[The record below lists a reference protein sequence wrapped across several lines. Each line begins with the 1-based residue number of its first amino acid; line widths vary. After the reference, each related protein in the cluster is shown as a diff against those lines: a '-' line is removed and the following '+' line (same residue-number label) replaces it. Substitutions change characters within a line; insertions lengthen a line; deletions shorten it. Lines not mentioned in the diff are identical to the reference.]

1 MQKILTRLTRPL
13 ALGTG
18 LALSVILTQ
27 GAAQA
32 QGLFSPAIRVNQE
45 IITTFELEQRIK
57 FMDILN
63 LPGDPEKDA
72 REALIDDRL
81 RQQVISEA
89 GMEVAPEDVQ
99 VAIDDFA
106 NRADMTGEEFV
117 KALNDA
123 GISQETLR
131 DFVRNQ
137 LAWRD
142 YVQARYLSQARPT
155 QQEIDRA
162 LGQAGGSGGL
172 RVLMS
177 EVIIPIT
184 PQTLAQAEALAAEIS
199 RVEGYDAFSAAAA
212 QYSASDTRTNGGRLD
227 WLPITQIPPALQPAI
242 LALAPGEITSPIPL
256 PNAIALFQMRGIQEV
271 AAGTPR
277 YATIDYATY
286 FIPGG
291 RTPEALSKAAEI
303 AERIDTCDDLYGI
316 AKGQPETVLD
326 RKNAKPS
333 EIPKDI
339 ALELAKLDP
348 DEVSTTLTRN
358 NGQTLVLLMLCSR
371 TRDLGDD
378 ASREDVARALTEQRL
393 NAFAAS
399 LLAQLRA
406 DAVIVEQ

>member
-1 MQKILTRLTRPL
+1 MQKDLTQLTRPL
-13 ALGTG
+13 ALGIA
-18 LALSVILTQ
+18 LALSLILTQ

-32 QGLFSPAIRVNQE
+32 QGLFSPAIRVNQG
-45 IITTFELEQRIK
+45 IITNFELEQRIR

-72 REALIDDRL
+72 RQALIDDRL
-81 RQQVISEA
+81 RQQLTDEFGVEA
-89 GMEVAPEDVQ
+89 APEDVQ
-99 VAIDDFA
+99 LGIDEFA
-106 NRADMTGEEFV
+106 SRADLTSEEFIQ
-117 KALNDA
+117 ALNDV

-137 LAWRD
+137 LTWRD
-142 YVQARYLSQARPT
+142 YIQARYLSQARPT

-184 PQTLAQAEALAAEIS
+184 PQTLAQAEELAKEIS
-199 RVEGYDAFSAAAA
+199 QVQGYDAFSAAAV
-212 QYSASDTRTNGGRLD
+212 QYSASDTRNNGGRLD
-227 WLPITQIPPALQPAI
+227 WLPITQIPPALQPQI
-242 LALAPGEITSPIPL
+242 LALAPGDITPPIPL
-256 PNAIALFQMRGIQEV
+256 PNAIALFQMRDIQEV
-271 AAGTPR
+271 ATGTPP
-277 YATIDYATY
+277 YASIDYATY
-286 FIPGG
+286 FISGG
-291 RTPEALSKAAEI
+291 RTPEALSRAAEI
-303 AERIDTCDDLYGI
+303 TERIDTCDDLYGI
-316 AKGQPETVLD
+316 AKGQPETVLE
-326 RKNAKPS
+326 RKNVKPS

-399 LLAQLRA
+399 LMEQLRA

>member
-1 MQKILTRLTRPL
+1 MTRPL
-13 ALGTG
+13 ALAIA
-18 LALSVILTQ
+18 LALSVILMQ

-32 QGLFSPAIRVNQE
+32 QGLFSPAIRVNQG
-45 IITTFELEQRIK
+45 IITNFELDQRIK

-72 REALIDDRL
+72 RQALIDDRL
-81 RQQVISEA
+81 REQLTDEFGI
-89 GMEVAPEDVQ
+89 EVAPEDVQ
-99 VAIDDFA
+99 LGIDEFA
-106 NRADMTGEEFV
+106 SRADLTSEEFIS
-117 KALNDA
+117 ALNDV

-137 LAWRD
+137 LTWRD
-142 YVQARYLSQARPT
+142 YIQARYLSQARPS

-162 LGQAGGSGGL
+162 LGQAGGGGGL

-184 PQTLAQAEALAAEIS
+184 PQTLAQAEELAKEIS
-199 RVEGYDAFSAAAA
+199 QVQGYDAFSAAAV
-212 QYSASDTRTNGGRLD
+212 QYSASDTRNNGGRLD
-227 WLPITQIPPALQPAI
+227 WLPITQIPPALQPQI
-242 LALAPGEITSPIPL
+242 LALAPGDITPPIPL
-256 PNAIALFQMRGIQEV
+256 PNAIALFQMRDIQEV
-271 AAGTPR
+271 ATGTPR

-291 RTPEALSKAAEI
+291 RSPEALSKAAQI
-303 AERIDTCDDLYGI
+303 TSRIDTCDDLYGI
-316 AKGQPETVLD
+316 AKGQPETVLE
-326 RKNAKPS
+326 RNSAKPS

-371 TRDLGDD
+371 ARDLGDD

-399 LLAQLRA
+399 LMEQLRA